1 MSWKGRAEK
10 KDGTKMTRLTR
21 LQLEVETIL
30 IGLMQTEGWSS
41 RVQADKIVEF
51 VAKTVTGDRVPG
63 VPGQIKP
70 WEALNYED
78 ADDIWEAIGEKP

>member
-10 KDGTKMTRLTR
+10 KDGTKKTRLTR
-21 LQLEVETIL
+21 LQLEVETVL

-41 RVQADKIVEF
+41 RVQADKIVDL

-63 VPGQIKP
+63 QAKP

-78 ADDIWEAIGEKP
+78 ADDIWEAIGEES